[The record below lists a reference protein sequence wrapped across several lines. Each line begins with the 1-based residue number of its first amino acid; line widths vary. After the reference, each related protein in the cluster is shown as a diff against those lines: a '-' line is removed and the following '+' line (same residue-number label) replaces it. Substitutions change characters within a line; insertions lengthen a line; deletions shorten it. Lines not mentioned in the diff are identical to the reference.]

1 MVGTVLLIMLG
12 TTLMYHLGFPE
23 AVARI
28 VLKVA
33 RCPKCVTFWV
43 VLFATLNMEYELWV
57 SIGLSFLMA
66 YCSLW
71 VSLLFGLLTN
81 LYNLLWQKL
90 NNKK

>member
-1 MVGTVLLIMLG
+1 MVGTVLLIMLF

-28 VLKVA
+28 VLKIA

-43 VLFATLNMEYELWV
+43 VLFASLVMRYDLWL

-71 VSLLFGLLTN
+71 VSMLFGLLTHY
-81 LYNLLWQKL
+81 YNRLWRKL
-90 NNKK
+90 NEKE